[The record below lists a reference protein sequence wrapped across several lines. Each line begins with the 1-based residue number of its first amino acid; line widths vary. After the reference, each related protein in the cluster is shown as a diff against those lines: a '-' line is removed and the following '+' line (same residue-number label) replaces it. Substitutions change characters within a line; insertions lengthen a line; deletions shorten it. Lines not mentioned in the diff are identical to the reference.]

1 MKQWVT
7 APLDKEIATT
17 IAQTYGL
24 SQFLSMMLAIRGFHS
39 KEQIESFLNTPDS
52 CFDPFLLKDMD
63 LAVERI
69 HQALDQFEKICIY
82 GDYDADGVTSTSLLY
97 SYLESLGADVMYYI
111 PERESE
117 GYGMN
122 IDAVRKLSELGVRLI
137 ITVDN

>member
-1 MKQWVT
+1 
-7 APLDKEIATT
+7 
-17 IAQTYGL
+17 
-24 SQFLSMMLAIRGFHS
+24 MLVIRGFHS

-137 ITVDN
+137 ITVDNGNCRCPRGRIRQFLTYRHGSY

>member
-1 MKQWVT
+1 
-7 APLDKEIATT
+7 
-17 IAQTYGL
+17 
-24 SQFLSMMLAIRGFHS
+24 
-39 KEQIESFLNTPDS
+39 
-52 CFDPFLLKDMD
+52 MD

-117 GYGMN
+117 GYGCLLYTSRC
-122 IDAVRKLSELGVRLI
+122 V
-137 ITVDN
+137 

>member
-1 MKQWVT
+1 MLSCMKQWVT
-7 APLDKEIATT
+7 APLDKEIAKT

-24 SQFLSMMLAIRGFHS
+24 SQFLSMMLVIRGFHS

-82 GDYDADGVTSTSLLY
+82 GDYDAT
-97 SYLESLGADVMYYI
+97 A
-111 PERESE
+111 
-117 GYGMN
+117 
-122 IDAVRKLSELGVRLI
+122 
-137 ITVDN
+137 

>member
-1 MKQWVT
+1 M
-7 APLDKEIATT
+7 
-17 IAQTYGL
+17 
-24 SQFLSMMLAIRGFHS
+24 
-39 KEQIESFLNTPDS
+39 
-52 CFDPFLLKDMD
+52 
-63 LAVERI
+63 ERI

-122 IDAVRKLSELGVRLI
+122 IDAVRKLSELAFA
-137 ITVDN
+137 